1 MSGDLEKHE
10 KLLGKS
16 LSLISHYSKLQG
28 SSGDLGNPWLL
39 GWNHYFC
46 DEDIVMEDG
55 ATLPPGWNDP
65 GPSIHMS
72 TYSASRST
80 SGSPASCA
88 GAGPSRLSPLTHD
101 GCTYWPSRP
110 SSSAGRSAVI
120 SRSPSAMGDMESRV
134 SSSPSAFSF
143 ASPYPF
149 HSQGSTSKDTPLDIL
164 YIPDPSREVKSKNEA
179 KEDLGWATRCIKP
192 HQYEVI
198 KELGKFVYKLSES
211 KEGVKVV
218 VSEWLWLAM
227 NMEEYND
234 GNAFELKY
242 MKWADF
248 KAIVLDPIS
257 QQSKWNELVRM
268 DCIIGGIDYTIDFR
282 RQVQF
287 WPPPDQ
293 VRTAAVKWETLAHL
307 QAISAIHRWVVPE
320 MHIISDG
327 DPIDDSY
334 VLKRSHSD
342 CGKHVILPTAPKSS
356 RTWAHLKN
364 NTNEDSDEVWI
375 AQQYIP
381 SLVFLGEWRLNN
393 GGWSGIPVT
402 SFLSLEEA
410 GEIWY
415 DALSSCL
422 SYLELDLANRKDESL
437 SIAEQRKKI
446 VNPQRGDIET
456 RQRAMDEFN
465 NFVLKAWAELVARE
479 TEGRWRKTFHVIV
492 LSNGYQDHGPR
503 WHEPEA
509 TAGIL
514 CQRGGT
520 YSDDEL
526 LAILEHKQH
535 REESWQTHSQSCSR
549 NGSDRITNVYCI
561 A

>member
-1 MSGDLEKHE
+1 MSGDLEKRE
-10 KLLGKS
+10 KLPRELIDH
-16 LSLISHYSKLQG
+16 LSLFESAGELRR
-28 SSGDLGNPWLL
+28 LGLPLDPGMESL
-39 GWNHYFC
+39 FLPTSTAG
-46 DEDIVMEDG
+46 DEDIAFILWAAIGGD
-55 ATLPPGWNDP
+55 LKI
-65 GPSIHMS
+65 SI
-72 TYSASRST
+72 
-80 SGSPASCA
+80 
-88 GAGPSRLSPLTHD
+88 
-101 GCTYWPSRP
+101 
-110 SSSAGRSAVI
+110 
-120 SRSPSAMGDMESRV
+120 AMGEIESHI

-143 ASPYPF
+143 TSPYPF

-211 KEGVKVV
+211 RDGVKVV

-234 GNAFELKY
+234 GNAFKLKY

-248 KAIVLDPIS
+248 KAVVLDPIS

-282 RQVQF
+282 CKGNPYGLDEMELRTYENHFALLSRQVQF

-307 QAISAIHRWVVPE
+307 QAIAAIHRWEVPK

-327 DPIDDSY
+327 DPIDDAY

-342 CGKHVILPTAPKSS
+342 CGKHVILPTAPNTS

-381 SLVFLGEWRLNN
+381 SLVFLGEWWVIIVGGQIMSVTHTHRLNN

-410 GEIWY
+410 GKIWY
-415 DALSSCL
+415 DALLSCL

-437 SIAEQRKKI
+437 SIAERRKRI

-465 NFVLKAWAELVARE
+465 NFVLKAWRELVARE
-479 TEGRWRKTFHVIV
+479 TRVGGARPSMSLFCRMDIGIMAPDGMSPKLRLGYFVNEVERTPTTSFWLFWNINNTGGIMADTFAKLFEKWVR
-492 LSNGYQDHGPR
+492 S
-503 WHEPEA
+503 
-509 TAGIL
+509 
-514 CQRGGT
+514 
-520 YSDDEL
+520 
-526 LAILEHKQH
+526 
-535 REESWQTHSQSCSR
+535 
-549 NGSDRITNVYCI
+549 ITNVYCI

>member
-1 MSGDLEKHE
+1 MGEIE
-10 KLLGKS
+10 
-16 LSLISHYSKLQG
+16 SH
-28 SSGDLGNPWLL
+28 
-39 GWNHYFC
+39 
-46 DEDIVMEDG
+46 I
-55 ATLPPGWNDP
+55 
-65 GPSIHMS
+65 
-72 TYSASRST
+72 
-80 SGSPASCA
+80 
-88 GAGPSRLSPLTHD
+88 
-101 GCTYWPSRP
+101 
-110 SSSAGRSAVI
+110 
-120 SRSPSAMGDMESRV
+120 

-143 ASPYPF
+143 TSPYPF

-211 KEGVKVV
+211 RDGVKVV

-234 GNAFELKY
+234 GNAFKLKY

-248 KAIVLDPIS
+248 KAVVLDPIS

-282 RQVQF
+282 CKGNPYGLDEMELRTYENHFALLSRQVQF

-307 QAISAIHRWVVPE
+307 QAIAAIHRWEVPK

-327 DPIDDSY
+327 DPIDDAY

-342 CGKHVILPTAPKSS
+342 CGKHVILPTAPNTS

-381 SLVFLGEWRLNN
+381 SLVFLGEWRVIIVGGQIMSVTHTHRLNN

-410 GEIWY
+410 GKIWY
-415 DALSSCL
+415 DALLSCL
-422 SYLELDLANRKDESL
+422 LYLELDLANRKDESL
-437 SIAEQRKKI
+437 SIAERRKRI

-465 NFVLKAWAELVARE
+465 NFVLKAWGELVARE
-479 TEGRWRKTFHVIV
+479 TRVGGARPSMSLFCRMDIGIMAPDGMSPKLRLGYFVNEVERTPTTSFWLFWNINNTGGIMADTFTKLFEKWVR
-492 LSNGYQDHGPR
+492 S
-503 WHEPEA
+503 
-509 TAGIL
+509 
-514 CQRGGT
+514 
-520 YSDDEL
+520 
-526 LAILEHKQH
+526 
-535 REESWQTHSQSCSR
+535 
-549 NGSDRITNVYCI
+549 ITNVYCI

>member
-1 MSGDLEKHE
+1 MSGDLEKRE
-10 KLLGKS
+10 KLPGES
-16 LSLISHYSKLQG
+16 LSIISPYLNLQG
-28 SSGDLGNPWLL
+28 SSGDLGCPWIL
-39 GWNHYFC
+39 GWNHYFSQQLKILRPTSTAG

-55 ATLPPGWNDP
+55 ETLPPGWNDP
-65 GPSIHMS
+65 
-72 TYSASRST
+72 
-80 SGSPASCA
+80 
-88 GAGPSRLSPLTHD
+88 
-101 GCTYWPSRP
+101 
-110 SSSAGRSAVI
+110 
-120 SRSPSAMGDMESRV
+120 AMGEIESRI

-143 ASPYPF
+143 TSPYPF

-211 KEGVKVV
+211 RDGVKVV
-218 VSEWLWLAM
+218 LWLAM

-234 GNAFELKY
+234 GNAFKLKY

-248 KAIVLDPIS
+248 KAVVLDPIS
-257 QQSKWNELVRM
+257 QQSKWNELVWM

-282 RQVQF
+282 CKGNPYGLDEMELRTYENHFALLSRQVQF

-307 QAISAIHRWVVPE
+307 QAISGIQRWAVPE

-327 DPIDDSY
+327 DPIDDAY

-356 RTWAHLKN
+356 RTWAHLRN
-364 NTNEDSDEVWI
+364 NMNEDSDEVWI

-381 SLVFLGEWRLNN
+381 SLVFLGEWRVIIVGGQIMSVTHTHRLNN

-410 GEIWY
+410 GKIW
-415 DALSSCL
+415 
-422 SYLELDLANRKDESL
+422 KDESL
-437 SIAEQRKKI
+437 SIAERRKKI
-446 VNPQRGDIET
+446 VNLQRGDIET

-465 NFVLKAWAELVARE
+465 NFVLKAWGELVARE
-479 TEGRWRKTFHVIV
+479 TRVGGARPSMSLFCRMDIGIMAPDGMSPKLRLGYFVNEVERTPTTSFWLFWNINNTGGIMADTFAKLFEKWVR
-492 LSNGYQDHGPR
+492 S
-503 WHEPEA
+503 
-509 TAGIL
+509 
-514 CQRGGT
+514 
-520 YSDDEL
+520 
-526 LAILEHKQH
+526 
-535 REESWQTHSQSCSR
+535 
-549 NGSDRITNVYCI
+549 ITNVYCI

>member
-1 MSGDLEKHE
+1 MPLTIHTDPA
-10 KLLGKS
+10 
-16 LSLISHYSKLQG
+16 KLQ
-28 SSGDLGNPWLL
+28 SFEVIDSFIQMLWVPSIS
-39 GWNHYFC
+39 
-46 DEDIVMEDG
+46 DEDIDIVMEDG
-55 ATLPPGWNDP
+55 ETLPPGWNDP

-88 GAGPSRLSPLTHD
+88 GVG
-101 GCTYWPSRP
+101 PSRP
-110 SSSAGRSAVI
+110 SSSAGRIGGDLKI
-120 SRSPSAMGDMESRV
+120 SISNGRHGEPCFELSISIL
-134 SSSPSAFSF
+134 
-143 ASPYPF
+143 
-149 HSQGSTSKDTPLDIL
+149 GSTSKDTPLDIL
-164 YIPDPSREVKSKNEA
+164 YIPDPSREV
-179 KEDLGWATRCIKP
+179 
-192 HQYEVI
+192 I

-211 KEGVKVV
+211 KEGMKVV

-381 SLVFLGEWRLNN
+381 SLVFLGEWRVIIVGGQIMSVTHTHRLNN

-437 SIAEQRKKI
+437 SIAERRKKI

-456 RQRAMDEFN
+456 RQRADGRVQQLRAKSLGRTSRTGNEDGMSPKLRLGYFVNEVERTPTTSFWLFWNIN
-465 NFVLKAWAELVARE
+465 NTGGIMAD
-479 TEGRWRKTFHVIV
+479 TFAKLFEKWVR
-492 LSNGYQDHGPR
+492 S
-503 WHEPEA
+503 
-509 TAGIL
+509 
-514 CQRGGT
+514 
-520 YSDDEL
+520 
-526 LAILEHKQH
+526 
-535 REESWQTHSQSCSR
+535 
-549 NGSDRITNVYCI
+549 ITNVYCI